1 MTSATK
7 YTAVNPS
14 TLRVRRYRERRRK
27 GQYLLTLEMPERIT
41 EAAITRGL
49 LKPGDRASAW
59 VALQAAFASMLSDNA
74 LSWLVR
80 NGESEVTSTPM
91 RLAFCVASVNGW
103 RRRGYQ
109 GEIDQS

>member
-49 LKPGDRASAW
+49 LKPEDRVSAW

-80 NGESEVTSTPM
+80 NGVIRSDQRADAVGI
-91 RLAFCVASVNGW
+91 L
-103 RRRGYQ
+103 RRISKWLEEAGA
-109 GEIDQS
+109 